1 LSSFIEE
8 IVPTFKLF
16 DFARAVRIHVQTSV
30 LKREPGMPTR
40 PSKVTRHKIIKAAA
54 RIFAQ
59 DGYDGASIR
68 TIVAK
73 ADVNQA
79 AISYHFGGKEGLY
92 RAVLQMAL
100 EALLQTDLSA
110 AVAPTEVAREA
121 ALRAFIRRQLRPML
135 ARDELSSYLRIFNW
149 ETVRPTPA
157 FRKFMAEEAGPYLAG
172 AAALVRR
179 FLPPEATDE
188 QAVLAALWLFGQ
200 CSIFVR
206 NCEQLAR
213 PPLGFKVDREFV
225 ETLVE
230 SIARWAAG
238 GLPGRIA

>member
-1 LSSFIEE
+1 MS
-8 IVPTFKLF
+8 
-16 DFARAVRIHVQTSV
+16 
-30 LKREPGMPTR
+30 TR
-40 PSKVTRHKIIKAAA
+40 PSRVTRTKIIKAAA
-54 RIFAQ
+54 RIFAE

-68 TIVAK
+68 SIVAK

-79 AISYHFGGKEGLY
+79 AINYHFGGKEGLY

-100 EALLQTDLSA
+100 KALQEADG
-110 AVAPTEVAREA
+110 APPLPGADAGRDA
-121 ALRAFIRRQLRPML
+121 ALRAFVRRQLQPML
-135 ARDELSSYLRIFNW
+135 GRDELSHYLRIFNW

-179 FLPPEATDE
+179 FLPSQASDEEAM
-188 QAVLAALWLFGQ
+188 VGALWLFGQ

-213 PPLGFKVDREFV
+213 PPLGLRVDRKFV
-225 ETLVE
+225 EDLGET
-230 SIARWAAG
+230 IARWAAA
-238 GLPGRIA
+238 GLLGPAV

>member
-1 LSSFIEE
+1 
-8 IVPTFKLF
+8 
-16 DFARAVRIHVQTSV
+16 
-30 LKREPGMPTR
+30 MPTR
-40 PSKVTRHKIIKAAA
+40 PSKATRNKIVRAAA

-59 DGYDGASIR
+59 HGYEGASIR
-68 TIVAK
+68 SIVAK

-79 AISYHFGGKEGLY
+79 AISYHFGSKEGLY

-100 EALLQTDLSA
+100 EALLQADVSTATAPAKLS
-110 AVAPTEVAREA
+110 REA

-135 ARDELSSYLRIFNW
+135 ARDELSQYLRIFNW

-172 AAALVRR
+172 AAALVRK
-179 FLPPEATDE
+179 FLPPEATE
-188 QAVLAALWLFGQ
+188 KQAVIGALWLFGQ

-213 PPLGFKVDREFV
+213 PPLRFKVDRKFV
-225 ETLVE
+225 DGLGET
-230 SIARWAAG
+230 IARWAAG
-238 GLPGRIA
+238 GLLG